1 MCAIE
6 LKDKTLERVCPID
19 WDSPLV
25 YDDYPQKHSQGN
37 KIELDEDKCICI
49 QGAPTTHTNNNAFSF
64 QEMFSVDEWSFNSLE
79 LEHMQ
84 RYDFIGFVE
93 FLSNSI
99 LIKLIYFGKLMESVL
114 DPFWEDFVELEFVKG
129 NKRNERVMFG

>member
-1 MCAIE
+1 MCAIK

-19 WDSPLV
+19 WDSPQV
-25 YDDYPQKHSQGN
+25 YDDYPQMHSQGD
-37 KIELDEDKCICI
+37 KIGLDEDKCICI
-49 QGAPTTHTNNNAFSF
+49 QSAPTTHTDNNAFSF
-64 QEMFSVDEWSFNSLE
+64 QEMFSVAEWSFNSLE

-84 RYDFIGFVE
+84 RYDFIGSVE

-99 LIKLIYFGKLMESVL
+99 PIKLIYFGKLMENVL

-129 NKRNERVMFG
+129 KKRNERVMFG

>member
-1 MCAIE
+1 
-6 LKDKTLERVCPID
+6 
-19 WDSPLV
+19 
-25 YDDYPQKHSQGN
+25 
-37 KIELDEDKCICI
+37 
-49 QGAPTTHTNNNAFSF
+49 
-64 QEMFSVDEWSFNSLE
+64 MFSVDEWSFNSLE

-99 LIKLIYFGKLMESVL
+99 LIKLIYFGKLMENFL